1 MTINDKI
8 KDEKLQSYINREAAK
23 VSALSSGKI
32 DKYES
37 LTSKEILSDQIRVM
51 EQASFTYSPLGRAFE
66 KQRTIE
72 DQEGKERKALEEYT
86 KQLVKY
92 NDEKSLTDW
101 EQKKVSNAL
110 KTGRNWWTC

>member
-72 DQEGKERKALEEYT
+72 DQEGKKRKALEEHT

>member
-8 KDEKLQSYINREAAK
+8 KDEKLQYYINRGAAK

-66 KQRTIE
+66 KQNNWRSRRKRKKGTWRAYKTI
-72 DQEGKERKALEEYT
+72 
-86 KQLVKY
+86 
-92 NDEKSLTDW
+92 S
-101 EQKKVSNAL
+101 
-110 KTGRNWWTC
+110 